1 MFSVRQ
7 ILSLGNVA
15 LSLVLG
21 VVCLVLCFSFFPKF
35 TLELIRGAS
44 GIKEKVVSMTGN
56 PQYEI
61 IARTVLH
68 ESSILLMG
76 FTLAARVVTGV
87 LLSFVHGLFSRGER

>member
-1 MFSVRQ
+1 MFSVKQ

-15 LSLVLG
+15 ISLFLGVAALVLTFAFFPQFTLSLM
-21 VVCLVLCFSFFPKF
+21 
-35 TLELIRGAS
+35 RAAA
-44 GIKEKVVSMTGN
+44 GIKENVVSLTGN

-76 FTLAARVVTGV
+76 FTLVARIV
-87 LLSFVHGLFSRGER
+87 LGMILSFAHGLFSRDA

>member
-1 MFSVRQ
+1 VFSLKQ

-15 LSLVLG
+15 MSLFLGVAALVLTFAFFPQFTLSLM
-21 VVCLVLCFSFFPKF
+21 
-35 TLELIRGAS
+35 RGAA
-44 GIKEKVVSMTGN
+44 GVKESVVSLTGN

-76 FTLAARVVTGV
+76 FTLVARIVMGII
-87 LLSFVHGLFSRGER
+87 LSFVHGLFSRDA

>member
-7 ILSLGNVA
+7 LLSLGNVA
-15 LSLVLG
+15 LSLFLG
-21 VVCLVLCFSFFPKF
+21 VAALVLTFAFFPQF
-35 TLELIRGAS
+35 TLSLMRGAA
-44 GIKEKVVSMTGN
+44 GVKEQVVSLTGN

-76 FTLAARVVTGV
+76 FTLVARIVVGL
-87 LLSFVHGLFSRGER
+87 LLSFAHGLFSRGD

>member
-1 MFSVRQ
+1 MFSIRQ
-7 ILSLGNVA
+7 ILSFSNVA

-21 VVCLVLCFSFFPKF
+21 VVTLVLTFAFFPQF
-35 TLELIRGAS
+35 TLSLMRGAA
-44 GIKEKVVSMTGN
+44 GIKERVVSMTGN

-76 FTLAARVVTGV
+76 FTLFARMVTGLLISLGHG
-87 LLSFVHGLFSRGER
+87 LLSRDR

>member
-7 ILSLGNVA
+7 LLSLGNVA

-21 VVCLVLCFSFFPKF
+21 VAGLILSAAFFPDF
-35 TLELIRGAS
+35 TLTLMKGAA
-44 GIKEKVVSMTGN
+44 GVKERVVSMTGH
-56 PQYEI
+56 PQYEL

-76 FTLAARVVTGV
+76 FTLAARMITGL
-87 LLSFVHGLFSRGER
+87 LLSFAHGLVSRGQ